1 MDNKRN
7 YFDRVHLWG
16 AVWNYAA
23 LFMMMMVPVM
33 MSIVLKTWPS
43 LSILGK
49 VIATLA
55 PLYWVTGII
64 EVVTYVPML
73 GAGGTYLSF
82 VTGNISNLKLP
93 CGLNAMENAKVRP
106 NTEEG
111 EVISTISIAVSSLTT
126 TIVIA
131 VGVLV
136 FAPIFSSASDNP
148 TFKAAFSNV
157 LPALFGALG
166 ASYFAKHWKLGIA
179 PIIGGVIVLL
189 ISPATGVGVLMFVT
203 IVISLV
209 AAVIIHRD
217 LFVPVL
223 KGMKNGKAE
232 DVSAEEIKDQP
243 EGDNEES

>member
-1 MDNKRN
+1 MSDKRN
-7 YFDRVHLWG
+7 YFDRVHVWG
-16 AVWNYAA
+16 TVWNYAA
-23 LFMMMMVPVM
+23 LMMMLSVPVC
-33 MSIVLKTWPS
+33 MSVIMKTWPS
-43 LSILGK
+43 LSIMGK

-93 CGLNAMENAKVRP
+93 CGLNAMENAKVRA

-126 TIVIA
+126 TFVIA
-131 VGVLV
+131 IGVLAFAKV
-136 FAPIFSSASDNP
+136 FSTASTNP
-148 TFKAAFSNV
+148 TFAAAFNNV

-166 ASYFAKHWKLGIA
+166 ASYFAKHWKLAIA
-179 PIIGGVIVLL
+179 PVIAGVIVLFF
-189 ISPATGVGVLMFVT
+189 SPATGVGVLMFIT

-209 AAVIIHRD
+209 GAAIIYRD
-217 LFVPVL
+217 MFFPLVKSIF
-223 KGMKNGKAE
+223 KKSK
-232 DVSAEEIKDQP
+232 
-243 EGDNEES
+243 